1 MDYRAILKKYDSF
14 FGDEYDLENL
24 SEEQIEE
31 IIETE
36 NDLGKWLDSLLL
48 SYKIN
53 SGRKKKYEKIEKTL
67 KTLISW
73 FMRRMEMD
81 KYENDDAKVSTTF
94 YFKYESDV
102 SKVPTEYMMIS
113 WSRIQSAL
121 RKWLSVDGIVP
132 TEKYPTRLIR

>member
-1 MDYRAILKKYDSF
+1 MDYRTILEKYDSF
-14 FGDEYDLENL
+14 FGDEYDLEDL

-48 SYKIN
+48 AYKIN
-53 SGRKKKYEKIEKTL
+53 SARKKKFEKIEKKL

-73 FMRRMEMD
+73 FMRRLEMD
-81 KYENDDAKVSTTF
+81 KYESDDAKVSTTF

-102 SKVPTEYMMIS
+102 SKIPAEYMMLS

-121 RKWLSVDGIVP
+121 RKGIDVDGVIP
-132 TEKYPTRLIR
+132 TDKYPTRLIR